1 MKLTTH
7 EMKAIMY
14 NRAIQHCT
22 KDERAQVMVF
32 AFGASYMASE
42 EKGKKQTYNK
52 GALK

>member
-22 KDERAQVMVF
+22 KDERAQVMAF
-32 AFGASYMASE
+32 AFGASYMASD
-42 EKGKKQTYNK
+42 EKGTKQTYNK